1 MHVCISISLIL
12 STASVYTPPPG
23 LISTAPLPLAAN
35 SSSTSERMSL
45 PTPITPWWVG
55 SAVMMIDRQLSS
67 DAGLS
72 GVGSGTGGVGLWGS
86 EDGTEPLSESVEGRA
101 DSTSMAAVLTGTDE
115 DGQLDDDPTSEILNL
130 PPGDELTGPDIFL
143 PIPLPAKRQPPTFQG
158 AFSQARLQ
166 QQHPSSAPAY
176 RQAFNSRSSSLFA
189 TPDANPSQISS
200 QPGRSNRH
208 SMVTLSASIHPAT
221 PVASTSSSTHRQQ
234 MGSAAGSLPPGDRSD
249 SDEFEDA
256 IAQFLDSFIAPQP
269 DDPPT
274 AGSNRQSE
282 SQPFRSS
289 HRSEPQVT
297 RAVDSS
303 NRSDEDVEDENDVAC
318 GGDRVAADV
327 ADGPGMAGRAFDGLR
342 HSLSKPA
349 GQGSDANIQADPPP
363 PLTEAC
369 FPSLSEMAAS
379 GRPGPLSSLRL
390 PSRVGRLNSDRRPA
404 STPYNS
410 PVGSVPTTPGFS
422 LSVFPPD
429 FSSTRKSS
437 ELATGTC
444 LQPPSKR
451 KKPAFKKQNNQSVSS
466 SALSRSLNA
475 AGSASLLKD
484 ITQNNGL
491 HQNSAAGPSNLSK
504 EEFERFEKKREGLV
518 EHSGTLCDRTSKVC
532 YEACGSAQT
541 NKRLAQR
548 RVGES
553 PDRGER
559 SATRQGDHCGS
570 TVKVTRLDLRIESC
584 ELVGSTYGHGLILDL
599 PSWCTCLRPCYV
611 IIARLG
617 QENKGGVKRDL
628 KRFGSP

>member
-1 MHVCISISLIL
+1 
-12 STASVYTPPPG
+12 
-23 LISTAPLPLAAN
+23 
-35 SSSTSERMSL
+35 
-45 PTPITPWWVG
+45 
-55 SAVMMIDRQLSS
+55 MMIDRQLSS

-518 EHSGTLCDRTSKVC
+518 EHSGTLEGAIELQKCAMKHVDRL
-532 YEACGSAQT
+532 
-541 NKRLAQR
+541 KRIKDSLSEELV
-548 RVGES
+548 RVQIEES
-553 PDRGER
+553 VLRHVRGIIAVSR
-559 SATRQGDHCGS
+559 VLPRS

-617 QENKGGVKRDL
+617 QVSIRPYKMRIRNGTVISHLMLIATDSFLQSLVKGKQRRC
-628 KRFGSP
+628 KARP